1 MALLLTGAVL
11 LLLGVAL
18 GGVGVYRVL
27 SPALAAAERRASDA
41 TDRLVSAWREGYTVP
56 DAVGTPDTAPSRPAL
71 DEAVLEFVEQFDE
84 AGQAAWEA
92 RARRLMAS
100 DPTLTGSDVVRRL
113 ERDRTRI
120 RVTDEPFAMDPAGV
134 GVL

>member
-11 LLLGVAL
+11 LLLGVAV

-27 SPALAAAERRASDA
+27 APAVALSERRAAEA
-41 TDRLVSAWREGYTVP
+41 TDRLVTAWRDGYTVP
-56 DAVGTPDTAPSRPAL
+56 DTNASDAVSARPAL

-84 AGQAAWEA
+84 AGQGAWEA
-92 RARRLMAS
+92 KARRLMAS
-100 DPTLTGSDVVRRL
+100 DPTMTGSDLVRRL
-113 ERDRTRI
+113 ERERTRI
-120 RVTDEPFAMDPAGV
+120 RVTDEPFAMDPAGA